1 MSYRMTAAA
10 VKGNR
15 LALMP
20 EIVRAAGLQGYGAA
34 QQVDS
39 WSMVADEIFAA
50 GVSKTAP
57 VAACVVGGWTLIP
70 SGEIALAAF
79 EGNEALAS
87 LVQFHA
93 MSLFS
98 IVAESTTGMY
108 GYRLTEPAGT
118 RFVLVEGSR
127 LEESGTALTCERPIV
142 VDKYSEEDL
151 LEVMDHLGID
161 FENGLEDA
169 SPILVWRHA

>member
-1 MSYRMTAAA
+1 MSYRITAAA

-15 LALMP
+15 LELMP
-20 EIVRAAGLQGYGAA
+20 DVVRAAGLQGYGAA
-34 QQVDS
+34 QEVES
-39 WSMVADEIFAA
+39 WSMVADEIPEA
-50 GVSKTAP
+50 GVSRTAP

-87 LVQFHA
+87 LVQSHA
-93 MSLFS
+93 MSLVS
-98 IVAESTTGMY
+98 VVAESTTGMY

-118 RFVLVEGSR
+118 RFVLVEGGR
-127 LEESGTALTCERPIV
+127 LEESGTALTCEPPIV
-142 VDKYSEEDL
+142 IGKYTEEDL
-151 LEVMDHLGID
+151 LEVRDHLGID
-161 FENGLEDA
+161 FENGLADA